1 MQKDTP
7 QPTAATA
14 TASAQLLSPDVDSAH
29 NFLMARED
37 EVKNLLCDVQKHTV
51 RSDIPTGDSTALV
64 AAISTGLGAIVVSWL
79 AVTTGQPEAIVIGA
93 AVSVTLI
100 VIAIIMKIGLATFCR
115 FGTGALKSGS

>member
-14 TASAQLLSPDVDSAH
+14 TASAQLLSPDVDFAH
-29 NFLMARED
+29 NFLVDREKD
-37 EVKNLLCDVQKHTV
+37 IQNLLCDVQKHTV
-51 RSDIPTGDSTALV
+51 RSDIPVGDSTALV
-64 AAISTGLGAIVVSWL
+64 AAISSGLSAIVTSWL
-79 AVTTGQPEAIVIGA
+79 AVTTGQPEALVIGA

-100 VIAIIMKIGLATFCR
+100 VTAIIMKIGLAAFCR